1 MIRFHLPGT
10 IASLMLPLALIRPA
24 TAGQAALPDRVIVGY
39 WHNFSNGSVLI
50 PLAGIPD
57 AFDVI
62 NVAFAEP
69 TTFPGATMKFVP
81 APELY
86 RDSQGFI
93 DDVGLIKG
101 RGKKVLIS
109 LGGANSQVQ
118 LNTASD
124 IQNFVTS
131 MKSIITTY
139 GFDGVDI
146 DLEGQSLTLQDG
158 DNDFRSPSTARTLN
172 FIAAIRA
179 LLAQFPDGLLLSAA
193 PETAFVQGGAAA
205 YTGVFG
211 CYLPVIHA
219 LRQELSF
226 VQVQH
231 YNTGSMFGRD
241 GTVYEPATADF
252 HVAMAD
258 MLLAGFNVNTA
269 DGTIFFPPL
278 PAEKILIGLPASPDA
293 AASGFTP
300 DSVLHA
306 ALDYLY
312 TGKSFG
318 GTYHLADPRGYPK
331 FHGLMTWSINWD
343 LSNNQV
349 WSKSQRSFLDNIV
362 LSVGTLEGNGRGA
375 PGERPTLEQNYPN
388 PFNPTTFI
396 RYSLS
401 RTTRVSLT
409 ISDALGQEVAR
420 LVDRVQNTGEYEVRF
435 DGSNVASGVYFYTLR
450 AGGLTTTKKL
460 LLLR

>member
-1 MIRFHLPGT
+1 MIRFLLPGT

-24 TAGQAALPDRVIVGY
+24 TAGQAALPERIIVGY

-69 TTFPGATMKFVP
+69 TTFLGATMKFVP

-86 RDSQGFI
+86 RDNQGFI
-93 DDVGLIKG
+93 DDVGLMKG

-109 LGGANSQVQ
+109 VGGANSPVQ

-124 IQNFVTS
+124 IQNFVSS

-146 DLEGQSLTLQDG
+146 DLEGQSLSLQAG
-158 DNDFRSPSTARTLN
+158 DNDFRSPSTAGTLN
-172 FIAAIRA
+172 FITAIQT
-179 LLAQFPDGLLLSAA
+179 LLAQFPGGLLLSAS

-219 LRQELSF
+219 LRQQLSF
-226 VQVQH
+226 VHVQH

-241 GTVYEPATADF
+241 GALYQPATADF
-252 HVAMAD
+252 HAAMAD
-258 MLLAGFNVNTA
+258 MLLAGFNVSAA

-278 PAEKILIGLPASPDA
+278 PAEKVLIGLPASPDA
-293 AASGFTP
+293 AGSGFTP

-331 FHGLMTWSINWD
+331 FRGLMTWSINWD
-343 LSNNQV
+343 LFNNQA
-349 WSKSQRSFLDNIV
+349 WSKSQRSYLDKIV
-362 LSVGTLEGNGRGA
+362 LSEATSGGDGQGA
-375 PGERPTLEQNYPN
+375 PGERPTLRQNYPN
-388 PFNPTTFI
+388 PFNPTTII
-396 RYSLS
+396 RYSLP
-401 RTTRVSLT
+401 RTTSVSL
-409 ISDALGQEVAR
+409 IIFDALGQEVAR
-420 LVDRVQNTGEYEVRF
+420 LVDRVQNMGEHEVRF
-435 DGSNVASGVYFYTLR
+435 DGSGVASGVYFYTLR
-450 AGGLTTTKKL
+450 AGGMTTSKKL
-460 LLLR
+460 LLVR